1 MSSVKKSY
9 QEVDPVKEY
18 CIKHST
24 PLHPVQIKLMEHT
37 LQHPRARMLGAPE
50 VISLNGL
57 LIKSLGAKK
66 VLDIGVFTGA
76 SSLAAAL
83 ALPDDGLVVACDVN
97 EEFTAIGK
105 KFWAEAG
112 VANKVQL
119 RIAPANQTLKELLEN
134 GEEGTF
140 DFGFIDAD
148 KTGYDEYFELGLK
161 LLRKGGILAFDN
173 TLWGGSVLT
182 DHDQSED
189 TVAIRKL
196 NAKMASDKRVV
207 TVQMNIGD
215 GYTLVT
221 KL

>member
-1 MSSVKKSY
+1 M
-9 QEVDPVKEY
+9 
-18 CIKHST
+18 
-24 PLHPVQIKLMEHT
+24 
-37 LQHPRARMLGAPE
+37 
-50 VISLNGL
+50 
-57 LIKSLGAKK
+57 
-66 VLDIGVFTGA
+66 
-76 SSLAAAL
+76 
-83 ALPDDGLVVACDVN
+83 N

-112 VANKVQL
+112 VTDKVQL
-119 RIAPANQTLKELLEN
+119 KIAPANKTLKELVEK

-173 TLWGGSVLT
+173 TLWGGRVLS
-182 DHDQSED
+182 DQDQSQD
-189 TVAIRKL
+189 TIAIRELNEKL
-196 NAKMASDKRVV
+196 AMDERVV

-221 KL
+221 KI